1 MSFAKINIYR
11 ALKTH
16 FYKFFIFILLL
27 ADAAA
32 LSAQQ
37 NSVRMVPSGRNAEK
51 YISSESLRREV
62 EFLSA
67 PSFGGRA
74 SGTRGATEAAFWI
87 SRHYASIGLMPF
99 DGSWSRSF
107 RLPAEGGAS
116 GTGATRGMRATS
128 ATGATDGMR
137 ATDATDATDGTRA
150 TSGMRAT
157 SATGATDGM
166 RATDATDATDGTR
179 ATSGTDGMHGTGGTD
194 GGSALKNDDEG
205 CRGAVGRNIIGFLP
219 GKNTSGKDKYVII
232 AAHYDSH
239 GVIDG
244 NLYPGADSNASG
256 VVAMLNLAVMFGKMK
271 ELGRDYGKN
280 LIFVATDAK
289 ERNSAGAEAL
299 MAEIRSGSLR
309 NPSSGEAI
317 TMDKIYATVV
327 LDIIGSTLEPI
338 HKGRNDFLIM
348 LSGGQ
353 FTFDLTRANEG
364 PGLGLDIA
372 TNYYGSQS
380 FTEMFHRR
388 FGDQKVFT
396 QNGLTC
402 AVFTSGITML
412 TNKTSDTAGTLDYE
426 ILRKRIYLIF
436 HWLEKIL

>member
-107 RLPAEGGAS
+107 RLPAEGGAD
-116 GTGATRGMRATS
+116 GTRG
-128 ATGATDGMR
+128 TDGMR
-137 ATDATDATDGTRA
+137 GTDGT
-150 TSGMRAT
+150 GG
-157 SATGATDGM
+157 TG
-166 RATDATDATDGTR
+166 
-179 ATSGTDGMHGTGGTD
+179 GTDGMHGTGGTDGTHGTD

-426 ILRKRIYLIF
+426 ILRKRIFLIF

>member
-107 RLPAEGGAS
+107 RLPAEGG
-116 GTGATRGMRATS
+116 
-128 ATGATDGMR
+128 
-137 ATDATDATDGTRA
+137 TDGT
-150 TSGMRAT
+150 
-157 SATGATDGM
+157 DG
-166 RATDATDATDGTR
+166 TDGTNGMR
-179 ATSGTDGMHGTGGTD
+179 GTGGTGGTGGTD

-426 ILRKRIYLIF
+426 ILRKRIFLIF

>member
-107 RLPAEGGAS
+107 RLPAEGGA
-116 GTGATRGMRATS
+116 
-128 ATGATDGMR
+128 D
-137 ATDATDATDGTRA
+137 
-150 TSGMRAT
+150 
-157 SATGATDGM
+157 
-166 RATDATDATDGTR
+166 
-179 ATSGTDGMHGTGGTD
+179 GTGGTGGMRGTGGTE

-426 ILRKRIYLIF
+426 ILRKRIFLIF

>member
-107 RLPAEGGAS
+107 RLPAEGG
-116 GTGATRGMRATS
+116 TGGMH
-128 ATGATDGMR
+128 G
-137 ATDATDATDGTRA
+137 TDGT
-150 TSGMRAT
+150 G
-157 SATGATDGM
+157 
-166 RATDATDATDGTR
+166 
-179 ATSGTDGMHGTGGTD
+179 GTGGTD

-426 ILRKRIYLIF
+426 ILRKRIFLIF

>member
-16 FYKFFIFILLL
+16 FCKIFIFILLL

-87 SRHYASIGLMPF
+87 SRHYASIGLIPF

-107 RLPAEGGAS
+107 RLPAEGGTG
-116 GTGATRGMRATS
+116 GTGGTGGMR
-128 ATGATDGMR
+128 
-137 ATDATDATDGTRA
+137 
-150 TSGMRAT
+150 
-157 SATGATDGM
+157 
-166 RATDATDATDGTR
+166 
-179 ATSGTDGMHGTGGTD
+179 GTGGTD

-426 ILRKRIYLIF
+426 ILRKRIFLIF

>member
-107 RLPAEGGAS
+107 RLPAEGG
-116 GTGATRGMRATS
+116 
-128 ATGATDGMR
+128 TDGMR
-137 ATDATDATDGTRA
+137 GTDG
-150 TSGMRAT
+150 
-157 SATGATDGM
+157 TDGM
-166 RATDATDATDGTR
+166 R
-179 ATSGTDGMHGTGGTD
+179 GTGGTD
-194 GGSALKNDDEG
+194 GTGGGSALKNDDEG

-271 ELGRDYGKN
+271 DLGRDYGKN

-426 ILRKRIYLIF
+426 ILRKRIFLIF

>member
-107 RLPAEGGAS
+107 RLPAEGG
-116 GTGATRGMRATS
+116 
-128 ATGATDGMR
+128 
-137 ATDATDATDGTRA
+137 
-150 TSGMRAT
+150 
-157 SATGATDGM
+157 
-166 RATDATDATDGTR
+166 
-179 ATSGTDGMHGTGGTD
+179 TDGMHGTGGMRGTDGTD

-426 ILRKRIYLIF
+426 ILRKRIFLIF

>member
-107 RLPAEGGAS
+107 RLPAEGGTDGIH
-116 GTGATRGMRATS
+116 GTGGTGGMR
-128 ATGATDGMR
+128 GTDGMR
-137 ATDATDATDGTRA
+137 
-150 TSGMRAT
+150 
-157 SATGATDGM
+157 
-166 RATDATDATDGTR
+166 
-179 ATSGTDGMHGTGGTD
+179 GTGGTD

-426 ILRKRIYLIF
+426 ILRKRIFLIF

>member
-107 RLPAEGGAS
+107 RLPAEG
-116 GTGATRGMRATS
+116 
-128 ATGATDGMR
+128 ATDGMR
-137 ATDATDATDGTRA
+137 
-150 TSGMRAT
+150 
-157 SATGATDGM
+157 
-166 RATDATDATDGTR
+166 ATDATDGTR
-179 ATSGTDGMHGTGGTD
+179 ATSGTDGTG

-426 ILRKRIYLIF
+426 ILRKRIFLIF

>member
-107 RLPAEGGAS
+107 RLPAEGG
-116 GTGATRGMRATS
+116 TGGMR
-128 ATGATDGMR
+128 G
-137 ATDATDATDGTRA
+137 TDGT
-150 TSGMRAT
+150 
-157 SATGATDGM
+157 D
-166 RATDATDATDGTR
+166 
-179 ATSGTDGMHGTGGTD
+179 GTGGTGGMRGTGGTG

-426 ILRKRIYLIF
+426 ILRKRIFLIF

>member
-107 RLPAEGGAS
+107 RLPAEGG
-116 GTGATRGMRATS
+116 TGGMR
-128 ATGATDGMR
+128 
-137 ATDATDATDGTRA
+137 
-150 TSGMRAT
+150 
-157 SATGATDGM
+157 
-166 RATDATDATDGTR
+166 
-179 ATSGTDGMHGTGGTD
+179 GTGGTD

-426 ILRKRIYLIF
+426 ILRKRIFLIF

>member
-128 ATGATDGMR
+128 ATGATDGTR
-137 ATDATDATDGTRA
+137 ATDGT
-150 TSGMRAT
+150 
-157 SATGATDGM
+157 DE
-166 RATDATDATDGTR
+166 
-179 ATSGTDGMHGTGGTD
+179 TD

-205 CRGAVGRNIIGFLP
+205 RGGAVGRNIIGFLP

-426 ILRKRIYLIF
+426 ILRKRIFLIF

>member
-107 RLPAEGGAS
+107 RLPAEGGM
-116 GTGATRGMRATS
+116 RGMR
-128 ATGATDGMR
+128 
-137 ATDATDATDGTRA
+137 
-150 TSGMRAT
+150 
-157 SATGATDGM
+157 
-166 RATDATDATDGTR
+166 
-179 ATSGTDGMHGTGGTD
+179 GTGGTGGTGGTE

-412 TNKTSDTAGTLDYE
+412 TNKTTDTAGTLDYE
-426 ILRKRIYLIF
+426 ILRKRIFLIF

>member
-1 MSFAKINIYR
+1 M
-11 ALKTH
+11 KTH

-107 RLPAEGGAS
+107 RLPAEGG
-116 GTGATRGMRATS
+116 
-128 ATGATDGMR
+128 
-137 ATDATDATDGTRA
+137 
-150 TSGMRAT
+150 
-157 SATGATDGM
+157 
-166 RATDATDATDGTR
+166 
-179 ATSGTDGMHGTGGTD
+179 TDGMHGTGGMRGTD
-194 GGSALKNDDEG
+194 GGSTLKNDDEG
-205 CRGAVGRNIIGFLP
+205 CRGVVGRNIIGFLP

-426 ILRKRIYLIF
+426 ILRKRIFLIF

>member
-107 RLPAEGGAS
+107 RLPAEGGAD
-116 GTGATRGMRATS
+116 GTRG
-128 ATGATDGMR
+128 
-137 ATDATDATDGTRA
+137 TDGTGG
-150 TSGMRAT
+150 TGGMR
-157 SATGATDGM
+157 
-166 RATDATDATDGTR
+166 
-179 ATSGTDGMHGTGGTD
+179 GTGGTD

-426 ILRKRIYLIF
+426 ILRKRIFLIF

>member
-107 RLPAEGGAS
+107 RLPAEGGTGGMR
-116 GTGATRGMRATS
+116 GTGG
-128 ATGATDGMR
+128 TG
-137 ATDATDATDGTRA
+137 
-150 TSGMRAT
+150 
-157 SATGATDGM
+157 
-166 RATDATDATDGTR
+166 
-179 ATSGTDGMHGTGGTD
+179 GTDGMHETDGTRGTDGMCGTD

-426 ILRKRIYLIF
+426 ILRKRIFLIF

>member
-107 RLPAEGGAS
+107 RLPAEGG
-116 GTGATRGMRATS
+116 TGGMR
-128 ATGATDGMR
+128 G
-137 ATDATDATDGTRA
+137 TDGT
-150 TSGMRAT
+150 
-157 SATGATDGM
+157 DG
-166 RATDATDATDGTR
+166 TDGTG
-179 ATSGTDGMHGTGGTD
+179 GTGGMRGTGGTD

-412 TNKTSDTAGTLDYE
+412 TNKTSDTAGTLNYE
-426 ILRKRIYLIF
+426 ILRKRIFLIF

>member
-107 RLPAEGGAS
+107 RLPAEGG
-116 GTGATRGMRATS
+116 
-128 ATGATDGMR
+128 
-137 ATDATDATDGTRA
+137 
-150 TSGMRAT
+150 
-157 SATGATDGM
+157 
-166 RATDATDATDGTR
+166 
-179 ATSGTDGMHGTGGTD
+179 TDGMHGTGGTD
-194 GGSALKNDDEG
+194 GTGGGSALKNDDEG

-412 TNKTSDTAGTLDYE
+412 TNKTSDTAGTLEYE
-426 ILRKRIYLIF
+426 ILRKRIFLIF

>member
-16 FYKFFIFILLL
+16 FCKIFIFILLL

-107 RLPAEGGAS
+107 RLPAEGG
-116 GTGATRGMRATS
+116 TGGMR
-128 ATGATDGMR
+128 G
-137 ATDATDATDGTRA
+137 TDGTGGMHG
-150 TSGMRAT
+150 TGGTGGTGGMR
-157 SATGATDGM
+157 
-166 RATDATDATDGTR
+166 
-179 ATSGTDGMHGTGGTD
+179 GTGGTD

-426 ILRKRIYLIF
+426 ILRKRIFLIF

>member
-1 MSFAKINIYR
+1 M
-11 ALKTH
+11 KTH

-51 YISSESLRREV
+51 YILSESLRREV

-107 RLPAEGGAS
+107 RLPAEGGTDGMH
-116 GTGATRGMRATS
+116 GTGG
-128 ATGATDGMR
+128 TGGTDGMR
-137 ATDATDATDGTRA
+137 
-150 TSGMRAT
+150 
-157 SATGATDGM
+157 
-166 RATDATDATDGTR
+166 
-179 ATSGTDGMHGTGGTD
+179 GTGGTD

-426 ILRKRIYLIF
+426 ILRKRIFLIF

>member
-107 RLPAEGGAS
+107 RLPAEGG
-116 GTGATRGMRATS
+116 TGGMR
-128 ATGATDGMR
+128 G
-137 ATDATDATDGTRA
+137 TDGT
-150 TSGMRAT
+150 G
-157 SATGATDGM
+157 
-166 RATDATDATDGTR
+166 
-179 ATSGTDGMHGTGGTD
+179 GMHGTGGTD
-194 GGSALKNDDEG
+194 GTGGTGGMRGTGGTGGGSALKNDDEG
-205 CRGAVGRNIIGFLP
+205 RGGAVGRNIIGFLP

-412 TNKTSDTAGTLDYE
+412 TNKTSDTAGTLDYK
-426 ILRKRIYLIF
+426 ILRKRIFLIF

>member
-37 NSVRMVPSGRNAEK
+37 NNVRMVPSGRNAEK

-107 RLPAEGGAS
+107 RLPAEGG
-116 GTGATRGMRATS
+116 TGGMR
-128 ATGATDGMR
+128 G
-137 ATDATDATDGTRA
+137 TDGT
-150 TSGMRAT
+150 
-157 SATGATDGM
+157 DE
-166 RATDATDATDGTR
+166 
-179 ATSGTDGMHGTGGTD
+179 MHGTGGTD

-426 ILRKRIYLIF
+426 ILRKRIFLIF

>member
-137 ATDATDATDGTRA
+137 ATD
-150 TSGMRAT
+150 
-157 SATGATDGM
+157 
-166 RATDATDATDGTR
+166 
-179 ATSGTDGMHGTGGTD
+179 GTGGTG

-426 ILRKRIYLIF
+426 ILRKRIFLIF

>member
-107 RLPAEGGAS
+107 RLPAEGG
-116 GTGATRGMRATS
+116 TGGMH
-128 ATGATDGMR
+128 GTDGMR
-137 ATDATDATDGTRA
+137 
-150 TSGMRAT
+150 
-157 SATGATDGM
+157 
-166 RATDATDATDGTR
+166 
-179 ATSGTDGMHGTGGTD
+179 GTDGTGGTGGTG

-426 ILRKRIYLIF
+426 ILRKRIFLIF

>member
-107 RLPAEGGAS
+107 RLPAEGGTH
-116 GTGATRGMRATS
+116 GTH
-128 ATGATDGMR
+128 
-137 ATDATDATDGTRA
+137 GTH
-150 TSGMRAT
+150 
-157 SATGATDGM
+157 
-166 RATDATDATDGTR
+166 
-179 ATSGTDGMHGTGGTD
+179 GTDGTGGTG

-426 ILRKRIYLIF
+426 ILRKRIFLIF

>member
-99 DGSWSRSF
+99 DGSWSLSF
-107 RLPAEGGAS
+107 RLPAEGGTDGIH
-116 GTGATRGMRATS
+116 GTGG
-128 ATGATDGMR
+128 
-137 ATDATDATDGTRA
+137 TDGT
-150 TSGMRAT
+150 G
-157 SATGATDGM
+157 
-166 RATDATDATDGTR
+166 
-179 ATSGTDGMHGTGGTD
+179 GMHGTDGTHETD

-205 CRGAVGRNIIGFLP
+205 RGGAVGRNIIGFLP

-426 ILRKRIYLIF
+426 ILRKRIFLIF

>member
-107 RLPAEGGAS
+107 RLPAEGGTDGIH
-116 GTGATRGMRATS
+116 GTGGTGGMR
-128 ATGATDGMR
+128 
-137 ATDATDATDGTRA
+137 
-150 TSGMRAT
+150 
-157 SATGATDGM
+157 
-166 RATDATDATDGTR
+166 
-179 ATSGTDGMHGTGGTD
+179 GTGGTD

-426 ILRKRIYLIF
+426 ILRKRIFLIF

>member
-51 YISSESLRREV
+51 YILSESLRREV

-107 RLPAEGGAS
+107 RLPAEGGTDGMH
-116 GTGATRGMRATS
+116 GTGG
-128 ATGATDGMR
+128 TGGTDGMR
-137 ATDATDATDGTRA
+137 
-150 TSGMRAT
+150 
-157 SATGATDGM
+157 
-166 RATDATDATDGTR
+166 
-179 ATSGTDGMHGTGGTD
+179 GTGGTD

-426 ILRKRIYLIF
+426 ILRKRIFLIF

>member
-107 RLPAEGGAS
+107 RLPAEGGMR
-116 GTGATRGMRATS
+116 GTGG
-128 ATGATDGMR
+128 TG
-137 ATDATDATDGTRA
+137 GTH
-150 TSGMRAT
+150 
-157 SATGATDGM
+157 
-166 RATDATDATDGTR
+166 
-179 ATSGTDGMHGTGGTD
+179 GMHGTD
-194 GGSALKNDDEG
+194 GGSTLKNDDEG
-205 CRGAVGRNIIGFLP
+205 RGGAVGRNIIGFLP

-396 QNGLTC
+396 QSGLTC

-426 ILRKRIYLIF
+426 ILRKRIFLIF

>member
-16 FYKFFIFILLL
+16 FCKFFIFILLL

-107 RLPAEGGAS
+107 RLPAESGTS

-128 ATGATDGMR
+128 
-137 ATDATDATDGTRA
+137 GTRA
-150 TSGMRAT
+150 
-157 SATGATDGM
+157 
-166 RATDATDATDGTR
+166 
-179 ATSGTDGMHGTGGTD
+179 TD

-317 TMDKIYATVV
+317 SMDKIYATVV

-426 ILRKRIYLIF
+426 ILRKRIFLIF

>member
-107 RLPAEGGAS
+107 RLPAESGTS
-116 GTGATRGMRATS
+116 GTGATRGMRAT
-128 ATGATDGMR
+128 
-137 ATDATDATDGTRA
+137 DGTRA
-150 TSGMRAT
+150 TGGMRG
-157 SATGATDGM
+157 TG
-166 RATDATDATDGTR
+166 
-179 ATSGTDGMHGTGGTD
+179 GTGGTD
-194 GGSALKNDDEG
+194 GMHETDGTRGTDGMCGTDGGSTLKNDDEG

-426 ILRKRIYLIF
+426 ILRKRIFLIF

>member
-107 RLPAEGGAS
+107 RLPAEGG
-116 GTGATRGMRATS
+116 TGGMH
-128 ATGATDGMR
+128 
-137 ATDATDATDGTRA
+137 
-150 TSGMRAT
+150 
-157 SATGATDGM
+157 
-166 RATDATDATDGTR
+166 
-179 ATSGTDGMHGTGGTD
+179 GTDGMHGTGGTD

-426 ILRKRIYLIF
+426 ILRKRIFLIF

>member
-107 RLPAEGGAS
+107 RLPAEGG
-116 GTGATRGMRATS
+116 
-128 ATGATDGMR
+128 TDGMHGTGGMR
-137 ATDATDATDGTRA
+137 GTDGTRA
-150 TSGMRAT
+150 
-157 SATGATDGM
+157 
-166 RATDATDATDGTR
+166 TR
-179 ATSGTDGMHGTGGTD
+179 ATSGTDGTD

-205 CRGAVGRNIIGFLP
+205 CRGSVGRNIIGFLP

-426 ILRKRIYLIF
+426 ILRKRIFLIF

>member
-37 NSVRMVPSGRNAEK
+37 NSIRMVPSGRNAEK

-107 RLPAEGGAS
+107 RLPAEGGAD
-116 GTGATRGMRATS
+116 GTRG
-128 ATGATDGMR
+128 TDGMR
-137 ATDATDATDGTRA
+137 GTDGT
-150 TSGMRAT
+150 
-157 SATGATDGM
+157 
-166 RATDATDATDGTR
+166 
-179 ATSGTDGMHGTGGTD
+179 HGTHGTD

-426 ILRKRIYLIF
+426 ILRKRIFLIF

>member
-1 MSFAKINIYR
+1 M
-11 ALKTH
+11 KTH

-107 RLPAEGGAS
+107 RLPAEGG
-116 GTGATRGMRATS
+116 
-128 ATGATDGMR
+128 
-137 ATDATDATDGTRA
+137 
-150 TSGMRAT
+150 
-157 SATGATDGM
+157 
-166 RATDATDATDGTR
+166 
-179 ATSGTDGMHGTGGTD
+179 TDGMHGTGGTD
-194 GGSALKNDDEG
+194 GMRGTGGTDGTGGGSALKNDDEG

-426 ILRKRIYLIF
+426 ILRKRIFLIF

>member
-87 SRHYASIGLMPF
+87 SRHYASIGLIPF

-107 RLPAEGGAS
+107 RLPAEGG
-116 GTGATRGMRATS
+116 
-128 ATGATDGMR
+128 
-137 ATDATDATDGTRA
+137 
-150 TSGMRAT
+150 
-157 SATGATDGM
+157 
-166 RATDATDATDGTR
+166 
-179 ATSGTDGMHGTGGTD
+179 TDGMHGTGGTD
-194 GGSALKNDDEG
+194 GMRGTGGGSALKNDDEG

-426 ILRKRIYLIF
+426 ILRKRIFLIF